1 MKRLRELVKKTW
13 VYVTATALIVGSS
26 STMGLV
32 LSSNMTAK
40 AAPNVVAVT
49 STPKTYT
56 QTETV
61 KTEAKANYSVID
73 MTKDLKDN
81 KENIKEKLRLGSQ
94 LTEKQIEE
102 QSNSIIAAQTP
113 GDKDISAD
121 QAAAYAAD
129 ILKKAFG
136 VDLKGY
142 EAQANF
148 FKSPVPTPNA
158 DCWSLAFSPAG
169 APKNNEQQRFSNQYV
184 ATVNSIDGKIMDAF
198 FISADSNSPK
208 QSKIDVND
216 PAWKEKAEQSLSA
229 LLTKNVTVTSSRV
242 ISSGAGIGVNVVC
255 ELSDG
260 SAYVVRLM
268 GENKDPMSYFFFQ
281 NGYDGSLEK
290 TVAPEET
297 KG

>member
-49 STPKTYT
+49 SPVKTDT

-61 KTEAKANYSVID
+61 KTETKANYSVID
-73 MTKDLKDN
+73 MTKALKDS
-81 KENIKEKLRLGSQ
+81 KEKIKEKLRLGSEF
-94 LTEKQIEE
+94 TEKQIEE

-136 VDLKGY
+136 ADLNGY

-148 FKSPVPTPNA
+148 FKSTVPNA
-158 DCWSLAFSPAG
+158 DSWSLAFSPSG

-198 FISADSNSPK
+198 FISADSDPSK
-208 QSKIDVND
+208 QSNIDVND
-216 PAWKEKAEQSLSA
+216 PAWKEKAEQALSP
-229 LLTKNVTVTSSRV
+229 LLPKNVTVKSSRV
-242 ISSGAGIGVNVVC
+242 ISSGSGIGVNVVC

-268 GENKDPMSYFFFQ
+268 DENKDPMSYFFFQ

>member
-49 STPKTYT
+49 SPVKTDT

-73 MTKDLKDN
+73 MTKALKDS
-81 KENIKEKLRLGSQ
+81 KEKIKEKLRLTTD
-94 LTEKQIEE
+94 LTKEQIEE

-136 VDLKGY
+136 ADLNGY

-148 FKSPVPTPNA
+148 FKSPVPNA

-184 ATVNSIDGKIMDAF
+184 ATVNSIDGKIIDSF
-198 FISADSNSPK
+198 FISADSDSSK
-208 QSKIDVND
+208 QSNIEVND
-216 PAWKEKAEQSLSA
+216 PAWKQKAEQALSP
-229 LLTKNVTVTSSRV
+229 LLQKNVTVKSSRV
-242 ISSGAGIGVNVVC
+242 ISSGSGIGVNVAC

-268 GENKDPMSYFFFQ
+268 GENKAPMSYFFFQ

-297 KG
+297 NG